1 MAAGGKVRLGSK
13 PTAVIDQPT
22 AEGAA
27 KTNTQGQRLQ
37 RGAQSPVEARQARA
51 RARRQKSAWVFSREL
66 TVSVSHCDNSSQ

>member
-37 RGAQSPVEARQARA
+37 RGALSQMDSRQAGA
-51 RARRQKSAWVFSREL
+51 RAEKKPCEFDEL
-66 TVSVSHCDNSSQ
+66 